1 MSNPF
6 PLVLQPASGSVS
18 HQAVIALLHSKMI
31 FNVNTRERERER
43 GRDDGDGN
51 DTLLQMTKVK
61 AQLGYI

>member
-31 FNVNTRERERER
+31 FNVNTRERERE
-43 GRDDGDGN
+43 GE
-51 DTLLQMTKVK
+51 MMVMVMIHYYK
-61 AQLGYI
+61 